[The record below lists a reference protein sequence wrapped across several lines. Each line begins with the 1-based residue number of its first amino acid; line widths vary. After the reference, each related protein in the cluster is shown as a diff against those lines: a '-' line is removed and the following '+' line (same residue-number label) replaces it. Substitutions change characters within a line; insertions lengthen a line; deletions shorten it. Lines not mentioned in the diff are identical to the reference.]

1 MDLLKSGRREAMGFA
16 GDDVAC
22 AMNRRA
28 EWGEPLGYFR
38 DRPFFLVRGAEDSG
52 ATDDP
57 GNGAEDEGGDGGDVD
72 PDTGTGVSD
81 DAGDGSGRGTD
92 DSAPPKGK
100 AKPSGDPKPTGDDP
114 TAGLKRAL
122 DSERALRKQR
132 DTELREL
139 KKKHAS
145 AEELA
150 LLQAR
155 EAGASEATASI
166 TPKLMKRTAAA
177 ELRAAGA
184 SGNTAKLAGLLDLSK
199 VEMTDD
205 GELVGLDDQIEEL
218 KEEFP
223 NLFSMANGKAPAR
236 PPAGK
241 GNAGSGGTQ
250 GRTKDHDGTRQNQ
263 GRTELKNGER
273 GFGFADKLADS
284 VLNPR

>member
-1 MDLLKSGRREAMGFA
+1 MDRLKSERREAMQFP
-16 GDDVAC
+16 
-22 AMNRRA
+22 A

-38 DRPFFLVRGAEDSG
+38 GRPFFLVRGAEDN

-57 GNGAEDEGGDGGDVD
+57 GNGAEDGGGDDGDLD
-72 PDTGTGVSD
+72 PDTAGGVSD
-81 DAGDGSGRGTD
+81 DAGDGSGGGAN
-92 DSAPPKGK
+92 DSTPPKAK
-100 AKPSGDPKPTGDDP
+100 AKPTGEPKPTGDDP

-122 DSERALRKQR
+122 DAERALRKQR
-132 DTELREL
+132 DTELRDL

-155 EAGASEATASI
+155 EAGASEAAAAI
-166 TPKLMKRTAAA
+166 TPKLLKRTAAA

-184 SGNTAKLAGLLDLSK
+184 TGNTGRLVGLVDLDKIQL
-199 VEMTDD
+199 TDD

-223 NLFSMANGKAPAR
+223 NLFNANGKGAPAAR

-250 GRTKDHDGTRQNQ
+250 GRTKDHDGTRQTQ